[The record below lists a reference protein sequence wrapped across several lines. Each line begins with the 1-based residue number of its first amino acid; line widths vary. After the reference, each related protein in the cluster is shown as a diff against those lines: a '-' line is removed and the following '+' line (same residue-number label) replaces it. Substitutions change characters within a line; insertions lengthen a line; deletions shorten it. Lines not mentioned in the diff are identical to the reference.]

1 MTKSR
6 RHIPETLQWSHQSL
20 MDVVHERQLGDR
32 DEPQALAGSRGARW
46 QHPLGREHFLFGG
59 RGSGGGKRSPADT
72 GPEETSQG

>member
-46 QHPLGREHFLFGG
+46 QHPPGREHFLFGG
-59 RGSGGGKRSPADT
+59 GQWGWEAISC
-72 GPEETSQG
+72 